1 MKRWSQFSSELKSA
15 DKKVRREARADL
27 VGILCGVFLV
37 VVALVSIILAQIPAR
52 AGVKDSEVPEGALTL
67 LGTAPGR
74 NGDIAVTV
82 VTDGEKIYQ
91 IKIGDHKETDGI
103 GTEAVKQ
110 LPARIFQA
118 QSLKVDAV
126 SGATISSNGIKS
138 AIINALEEG
147 GIQPAVFG
155 GTFSYCETVAD
166 KVQTKSGVTVTLAK
180 DWSEEYPYIYASW
193 LADGENS
200 EVTDYLVDYPMLK
213 TLYEPYGFSKDYKA
227 ARSHQ
232 YTLTDVVE
240 TKRTGEN
247 SKASCWTCKT
257 PQFTNMVNEQG
268 VEVYGGSFMELAT
281 VFTEPVSCYTC
292 HANQPGTFTVT
303 HAYLIDG
310 VGEDFELID
319 AETLSCGQCHNEYF
333 FDPGNGGA
341 TTLPHSSL
349 ATMHPDE
356 ILAFFND
363 GSNFPDGQPFADY
376 VNPRTG
382 VRQIKVQ
389 HPELETFLSAGSPHR
404 NDFTCADCHM
414 GKAEA
419 EDGTV
424 FVSHSLRSPLDNPTL
439 LEGTCAKCH
448 EDLTAEVR
456 DEQARIEA
464 KTYTIGYELEFL
476 TERLAKAVE
485 ENELDEAKLEEIRS
499 LARDAQFYWDF
510 VFVEN
515 AEGVHNPELT
525 DYCLDKA
532 AELCNKALGM
542 FER

>member
-1 MKRWSQFSSELKSA
+1 
-15 DKKVRREARADL
+15 
-27 VGILCGVFLV
+27 
-37 VVALVSIILAQIPAR
+37 
-52 AGVKDSEVPEGALTL
+52 
-67 LGTAPGR
+67 
-74 NGDIAVTV
+74 
-82 VTDGEKIYQ
+82 
-91 IKIGDHKETDGI
+91 
-103 GTEAVKQ
+103 
-110 LPARIFQA
+110 
-118 QSLKVDAV
+118 
-126 SGATISSNGIKS
+126 
-138 AIINALEEG
+138 
-147 GIQPAVFG
+147 
-155 GTFSYCETVAD
+155 
-166 KVQTKSGVTVTLAK
+166 
-180 DWSEEYPYIYASW
+180 
-193 LADGENS
+193 
-200 EVTDYLVDYPMLK
+200 
-213 TLYEPYGFSKDYKA
+213 
-227 ARSHQ
+227 
-232 YTLTDVVE
+232 
-240 TKRTGEN
+240 
-247 SKASCWTCKT
+247 
-257 PQFTNMVNEQG
+257 
-268 VEVYGGSFMELAT
+268 MELAT

-414 GKAEA
+414 GKTEA

-424 FVSHSLRSPLDNPTL
+424 FVSHSLRSPLDNTAL
-439 LEGTCAKCH
+439 LENTCSKCH
-448 EDLTAEVR
+448 EDLTKEVR

-464 KTYTIGYELEFL
+464 RTYTIGYELEFL

-485 ENELDEAKLEEIRS
+485 ENELDETKLEEIRS